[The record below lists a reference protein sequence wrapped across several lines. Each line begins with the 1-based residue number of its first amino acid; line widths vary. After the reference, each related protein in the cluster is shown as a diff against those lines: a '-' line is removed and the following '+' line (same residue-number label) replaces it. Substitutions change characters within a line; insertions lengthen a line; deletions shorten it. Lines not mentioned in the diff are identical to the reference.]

1 MHSATAA
8 LENDEQG
15 VGASPRAA
23 VEFVAVLVVVAAAAA
38 AAQYHRSE

>member
-8 LENDEQG
+8 LGIDGQG
-15 VGASPRAA
+15 VSASPRAA
-23 VEFVAVLVVVAAAAA
+23 VEFGAVLVVVAAAAA